1 MKNAKSMGYIL
12 VAAILLAAI
21 SLSGTA
27 VGEIKGGEISA
38 RMGMLSGF
46 KGHKASGKAS
56 ITRDDKGNGYLD
68 LTGIKV
74 DKVPDGWVYLAKG
87 GDHTSGVELGIL
99 KQFKGD
105 VRFPIPGDVDADA
118 YDSVVIWCKKF
129 DVGIGR
135 AFFDK

>member
-1 MKNAKSMGYIL
+1 MKKTKSLGYIL
-12 VAAILLAAI
+12 VASILLAAI

-27 VGEIKGGEISA
+27 VGEIKGGGKSA

-46 KGHKASGKAS
+46 KGHNASGKVS

-68 LTGIKV
+68 LAGIKV

-87 GDHTSGVELGIL
+87 GDYTSGVELGIL

-105 VRFPIPGDVDADA
+105 VRFPIPGDVDTDA